1 LTEAPVLE
9 TARLR
14 LRPWRGSDVDRLA
27 EIYADPDVMRY
38 IGPGSTVSRAQT
50 VRALIRMR
58 TSWEEHGFGMWALE
72 VADSGELIGRQ
83 GLGFLDQT
91 PEIEIGYC
99 LAKDAWKHGYAT
111 ESGRAVVRFAFEV
124 VGLDHL
130 AGITY
135 PQNQASAS
143 VLQKLG
149 LQYVREMRYYDV
161 DVRYF
166 ALTQEQWRASEV
178 AQ

>member
-1 LTEAPVLE
+1 MID

-14 LRPWRGSDVDRLA
+14 LRPWRDEDLDRLA
-27 EIYADPDVMRY
+27 QIYADPEVMRY
-38 IGPGSTVSRAQT
+38 IGPGTVANRAQT
-50 VRALIRMR
+50 IRAIVRMR
-58 TSWEEHGFGMWALE
+58 AVWDQHGFGMWAVE

-83 GLGFLDQT
+83 GLGFLDQS

-99 LAKDAWKHGYAT
+99 LARDAWGHGYAS

-135 PQNQASAS
+135 PQNLASQR
-143 VLQKLG
+143 VLRKCG
-149 LQYVREMRYYDV
+149 LVYVREIRYYDV
-161 DVRYF
+161 DVHYF
-166 ALTQEQWRASEV
+166 ALTRDQWQAMEAAR
-178 AQ
+178 